1 MSASLPNSHPKLTAD
16 REHDRPHPLQIQ
28 AWRAM
33 GAAGRT
39 LLGIQLRRNARRWK
53 LDSLRAQHRDWSE
66 EQLRAELAQIFLRE
80 RART

>member
-1 MSASLPNSHPKLTAD
+1 MSVSLPNPHPALTAD

-33 GAAGRT
+33 GAEGRT
-39 LLGIQLRRNARRWK
+39 HLGIQLRRNARRWK
-53 LDSLRAQHRDWSE
+53 LTSLRTQHPDWDE
-66 EQLRAELAQIFLRE
+66 DRLRAELAQIFLRE